1 MGISKPIENTILY
14 LNTST
19 NCIKVNDVTKNYE
32 YTWAISP
39 IILNEYS
46 ICKVFSIAHD
56 ASQTAGGAPDES
68 VKHGENIITLRLKD
82 VMINPELYR
91 STDNSGYPI
100 LHAMPFDS
108 ESQYYDPSLGGL
120 FLTPQTINRI
130 TIIPSDDAS
139 KPYNG
144 VNKDITFII
153 GLVFQQY
160 DRKYS
165 LTEN

>member
-14 LNTST
+14 LNTET
-19 NCIKVNDVTKNYE
+19 NCIKNTSGSRNYE

-56 ASQTAGGAPDES
+56 ASVVGDHED
-68 VKHGENIITLRLKD
+68 NIITFRLKD

-100 LHAMPFDS
+100 IHAMPWDT

-120 FLTPQTINRI
+120 FLVPQTINRI
-130 TIIPSDDAS
+130 SIVVSDSVSNAN
-139 KPYNG
+139 NG
-144 VNKDITFII
+144 INSSITFVI
-153 GLVFQQY
+153 GLVFQPY

>member
-1 MGISKPIENTILY
+1 MGVSKPIENTILY
-14 LNTST
+14 LNTET
-19 NCIKVNDVTKNYE
+19 NCIKNTSGGRNYE

-56 ASQTAGGAPDES
+56 ASVVGDHAD
-68 VKHGENIITLRLKD
+68 NIITFRLKD

-91 STDNSGYPI
+91 STDNSAYPI
-100 LHAMPFDS
+100 IHAMPWDT

-120 FLTPQTINRI
+120 FLVPQTINRI
-130 TIIPSDDAS
+130 SIVVSDSVSNAN
-139 KPYNG
+139 NG
-144 VNKDITFII
+144 INSSITFVI
-153 GLVFQQY
+153 GLVFQPY

>member
-14 LNTST
+14 LNTET
-19 NCIKVNDVTKNYE
+19 NCIKNTSGSRNYE

-56 ASQTAGGAPDES
+56 ASLVADHAD
-68 VKHGENIITLRLKD
+68 NIITFRLKD
-82 VMINPELYR
+82 IMINPELYR

-100 LHAMPFDS
+100 IHAMPWDT

-120 FLTPQTINRI
+120 FLVPQTINRI
-130 TIIPSDDAS
+130 SIVVSDSVSDAN
-139 KPYNG
+139 NG
-144 VNKDITFII
+144 INSSITFVI
-153 GLVFQQY
+153 GLVFQPY